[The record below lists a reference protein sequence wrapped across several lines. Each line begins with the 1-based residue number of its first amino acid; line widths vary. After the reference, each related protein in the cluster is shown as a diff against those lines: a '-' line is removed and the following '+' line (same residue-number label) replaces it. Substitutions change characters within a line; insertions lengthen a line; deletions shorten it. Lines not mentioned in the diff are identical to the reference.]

1 MKITRWKVAAMAA
14 AAVLIATMTSACGTS
29 GGGSS
34 AGAGGGSAGQT
45 IKVAVLPLADYAPV
59 YWAKDHGYF
68 KKEGLHVQFENL
80 QGGPVGIQKVVTGE
94 IQFAFSNP
102 ISSTIAT
109 SKGAPVQTVALVSGL
124 GQGELGVFV
133 KPNSPI
139 KNMADLNG
147 KTVGINTTNN
157 VGDVT
162 FAKLAESKGIQS
174 KPDWVEVPFPEI
186 IDGVKNGSIQAGYLP
201 EPFASAARQAG
212 LREVVN
218 LVQGSTVG
226 LPISTFVTSTQ
237 YASTNPDVVKKFAH
251 ALNEARD
258 DIAANLPE
266 FRKWLPKAT
275 GTDPA
280 AAKAMHLPNFKV
292 KLDVNEMQKMADF
305 LKQLGVI
312 KGSYDASKYTIVNE
326 G

>member
-1 MKITRWKVAAMAA
+1 MKFPRWKA
-14 AAVLIATMTSACGTS
+14 AAVIASALLMTSACGSS
-29 GGGSS
+29 GSGSGS
-34 AGAGGGSAGQT
+34 DAAAASDTGAAQT
-45 IKVAVLPLADYAPV
+45 VKVAVLPLADYAPV
-59 YWAKDHGYF
+59 YWAKDHGFF
-68 KKEGLHVQFENL
+68 KKEGLNVQFVNL

-124 GQGELGVFV
+124 GEGELGIFV
-133 KPNSPI
+133 KPDSPI
-139 KNMADLNG
+139 KDMADLDG

-162 FAKLAESKGIQS
+162 FAKLAKSKGIS
-174 KPDWVEVPFPEI
+174 AKPDWVEVPFPEM

-201 EPFASAARQAG
+201 EPFASAAGQAG
-212 LREVVN
+212 LRQVAN
-218 LVQGSTVG
+218 LVQGDTVG

-237 YASTNPDVVKKFAH
+237 YAQTNPEVVTKFAH
-251 ALNEARD
+251 ALNEARG
-258 DIAANLPE
+258 DIAGNLPE

-275 GTDPA
+275 GTD
-280 AAKAMHLPNFKV
+280 AKAAQVMHLPNFDV
-292 KLDVNEMQKMADF
+292 KLNVQEMQDMANF
-305 LKQLGVI
+305 LKELGVI